1 MLTYLG
7 KFLVLLNA
15 FAAVAVVAWAVSAYS
30 TRVDAVDAVDTAG
43 EKLVDKVKRLDKRAA
58 DAQVGYA
65 PALGQVAD
73 ADARLADLRANIAKR
88 LKQADG
94 GTFYNIYT
102 TAGPNVKDPANPN
115 ALDRVDRVVWTDDP
129 KQQVKGLDGKPLA
142 GVQQVRKLLDDEQ
155 KAAGASIDAIER
167 SVKALTGLNAEVAAL
182 DARYAWLEEVGRRHE
197 AELPVLADLRV
208 NWENRSGSLAR
219 RRTQL
224 LLRLEDL
231 KGSKVGTSPVPT
243 VPPPAGPADF
253 TLTPKK

>member
-15 FAAVAVVAWAVSAYS
+15 FAAVAVTAWAVSAYS
-30 TRVDAVDAVDTAG
+30 TRLDAVDAVDADG
-43 EKLVDKVKRLDKRAA
+43 EKLVDKVKRLDKKAA
-58 DAQVGYA
+58 DAQGGYA
-65 PALGQVAD
+65 PALVQVAD
-73 ADARLADLRANIAKR
+73 ADARLATLREQIARR

-129 KQQVKGLDGKPLA
+129 KQQIKGLDGKPLS

-155 KAAGASIDAIER
+155 KAAGASIDAIEK
-167 SVKALTGLNAEVAAL
+167 SAQALTALNAEVTAL
-182 DARYAWLEEVGRRHE
+182 DARFAWLDEVGKRHA
-197 AELPVLADLRV
+197 AELPVLSDLRV
-208 NWENRSGSLAR
+208 NWENRSGSLQR

-231 KGSKVGTSPVPT
+231 KGSKVGTAPVPT
-243 VPPPAGPADF
+243 VPPPAGPSEF

>member
-15 FAAVAVVAWAVSAYS
+15 FAAVAVVAWAVSAYC
-30 TRVDAVDAVDTAG
+30 TRIDAVDAVDTAG
-43 EKLVDKVKRLDKRAA
+43 EKLVDKVKRLDKKAA
-58 DAQVGYA
+58 DAQAGYA

-73 ADARLADLRANIAKR
+73 ADARLAALREQIAKR
-88 LKQADG
+88 LKQANE

-102 TAGPNVKDPANPN
+102 VAGPNVKDPANPN
-115 ALDRVDRVVWTDDP
+115 ALDRVDRVVWADDP
-129 KQQVKGLDGKPLA
+129 KQQIKGLDGKPLQ
-142 GVQQVRKLLDDEQ
+142 GVQQVQKLLEDEQ
-155 KAAGASIDAIER
+155 KAAGASIDAIDR
-167 SVKALTGLNAEVAAL
+167 SIKALTDLNAEVTAL
-182 DARYAWLEEVGRRHE
+182 DVRYAWLEEVGRRHE

-208 NWENRSGSLAR
+208 NWENRSGSLSR

-231 KGSKVGTSPVPT
+231 KGSKVGAVPVPT
-243 VPPPAGPADF
+243 VPTPANPADF

>member
-15 FAAVAVVAWAVSAYS
+15 FAAVAVVAWAVSAYT
-30 TRVDAVDAVDTAG
+30 TRVDAADAVDTAG
-43 EKLVDKVKRLDKRAA
+43 EKLVDKVKRLDKKAA

-65 PALGQVAD
+65 PALAQVAD
-73 ADARLADLRANIAKR
+73 ADARLAALREQIAKR

-94 GTFYNIYT
+94 GTFYNIYI

-129 KQQVKGLDGKPLA
+129 KQQIKGLDGKPLQ

-155 KAAGASIDAIER
+155 KAAGASIDAIDR
-167 SVKALTGLNAEVAAL
+167 STKELTALNDKITEL
-182 DARYAWLEEVGRRHE
+182 DARYAWLEEVGKRHE

-208 NWENRSGSLAR
+208 NWENRSGSLQR

-231 KGSKVGTSPVPT
+231 KGSKVGVTPVPT
-243 VPPPAGPADF
+243 VPPPALPSEFNVA
-253 TLTPKK
+253 PKK